1 VKLHRIGARL
11 LRQGCQQVGR
21 RSGSAMMAMRL
32 VMAVTIAR
40 TAPHKQNLSDRPE
53 NSPNASL
60 KPAALPVSADKASSS
75 AGRLLLAA

>member
-1 VKLHRIGARL
+1 VVPGSRARAAS
-11 LRQGCQQVGR
+11 RCGC
-21 RSGSAMMAMRL
+21 RSGGAMMAMHL
-32 VMAVTIAR
+32 IIAVTIAQ
-40 TAPHKQNLSDRPE
+40 TAPHKQNLLDRPE